1 MSAFDYADAP
11 VPVPDAIRTAHLRE
25 WEKLARPGC
34 WWSGR
39 ERVAIAAAVRGAAT
53 CSLCAERRGVVSP
66 LALPGRHDHDGV
78 LPDAAVEMVHQVAS
92 DPGRLS
98 RAWFEK
104 VAADGVSAERYVE
117 ALGVIVVV
125 VNIDGFCRGLG
136 VAPPALPAPAPGE
149 PSRYRPAAAVPG
161 VGWVP
166 MIPAGQAHGAEADL
180 YSGPRAPNVLR
191 AMSLVPEAV
200 RSLHALS
207 AVHYLTMPEVPDPR
221 ARRTLDRAQMELL
234 AGRVSALS
242 ECFY

>member
-1 MSAFDYADAP
+1 MRAFDYADAR
-11 VPVPDAIRTAHLRE
+11 VPVREEIRSVHLRE
-25 WEKLARPGC
+25 WQKLARPGA

-39 ERVAIAAAVRGAAT
+39 ERVAIAAAVRGSAA

-66 LALPGRHDHDGV
+66 LALQGRHDHDGV
-78 LPDAAVEMVHQVAS
+78 LPDAAVEMVHQVAA

-104 VAADGVSAERYVE
+104 VAADGVSPERYVE

-125 VNIDGFCRGLG
+125 VNIDGFCRGVG
-136 VAPPALPAPAPGE
+136 VEPPPLPEPVAGE
-149 PSRYRPAAAVPG
+149 PSRYRPAAAAQD

-166 MIPAGQAHGAEADL
+166 MIPSGQARGAEADL
-180 YSGPRAPNVLR
+180 YPGPRAPNVLR

-207 AVHYLTMPEVPDPR
+207 AVHYLTIREVPDPR
-221 ARRTLDRAQMELL
+221 ARRILDRAQMELL

>member
-1 MSAFDYADAP
+1 MIDFDYADAP
-11 VPVPDAIRTAHLRE
+11 VPVREEIRAAHRRE
-25 WEKLARPGC
+25 WEKLARAGC

-39 ERVAIAAAVRGAAT
+39 ERVAIAAAVRGAAS

-66 LALPGRHDHDGV
+66 LALQGRHDHDGV
-78 LPDAAVEMVHQVAS
+78 LADVAVEMVHQVTA

-98 RAWFEK
+98 RAWFDK
-104 VAADGVSAERYVE
+104 VAADGLAPERYVE

-136 VAPPALPAPAPGE
+136 VPPPPLPEPVPGE

-161 VGWVP
+161 VGFVP
-166 MIPAGQAHGAEADL
+166 MIPAGHARGAEADL
-180 YSGPRAPNVLR
+180 YHGPRAPNVLR

-207 AVHYLTMPEVPDPR
+207 AVHYLTIREVPDPR